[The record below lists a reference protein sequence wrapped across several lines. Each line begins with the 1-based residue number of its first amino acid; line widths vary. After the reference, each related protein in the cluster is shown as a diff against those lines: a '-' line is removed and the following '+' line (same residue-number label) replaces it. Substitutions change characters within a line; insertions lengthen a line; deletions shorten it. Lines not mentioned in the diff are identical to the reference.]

1 MSKIA
6 VAVGGGVK
14 VKRFDGLFAR
24 RIGGAVVED

>member
-1 MSKIA
+1 